1 MGDKPVTMDVVKTLL
16 QSQAE
21 AFKASFVL
29 LIQDVKDEMKS
40 IRNDINDLKAS
51 LQFSQA
57 KLDEAEKSMAKI
69 DQIVCAHGDNLNSM
83 NEFADSTEDQ
93 LEYLENQSRRCN
105 VRIIGLPEDKQQE
118 KTWDDTE
125 HVVKK
130 ALEETLKL
138 EKNIDIERWHR
149 VNHRQSGS
157 SHNNEPRPIV
167 AKIASWK
174 DKEIILM
181 KARELKPKGVKFLPD
196 LSSRTIQKRKE
207 KVPDLL
213 AARKAGKIAYFILD
227 RLVIKEKP
235 PGNWKSNEG
244 SNGHKEVQ
252 QGRNSDS
259 EVSFNEQ

>member
-1 MGDKPVTMDVVKTLL
+1 MDVVKTLL

-29 LIQDVKDEMKS
+29 LIQDVKDEMKP
-40 IRNDINDLKAS
+40 IWNDINDLKAS

-69 DQIVCAHGDNLNSM
+69 DQIVCAHGDILNSM

-130 ALEETLKL
+130 ALKETLKL
-138 EKNIDIERWHR
+138 EKNIDIKRCHG
-149 VNHRQSGS
+149 VNHRQQSGS

-181 KARELKPKGVKFLPD
+181 KAREFKPKGVKFVPD

-207 KVPDLL
+207 KVPDPL
-213 AARKAGKIAYFILD
+213 AARKAGNIAYFILD

-244 SNGHKEVQ
+244 SNGYKEVQ

-259 EVSFNEQ
+259 EVSLNKQ